1 MPLSRFE
8 RADDSPGFLLWQL
21 TNLWQQRM
29 RSALAQL
36 GITHVQFV
44 LLASVAWQENSDM
57 LVSQVSLSRHAHT
70 DVMMTSQVVRT
81 LEEKGLLTRT
91 VHPTDTRARVVSLT
105 AKGRNV
111 AQQAVAVV
119 EAADEQFF
127 RELSGLGSDF
137 VRSMQ
142 LVIRANSEGQTS
154 SPKGGRGL
162 PSLKLLH
169 I

>member
-8 RADDSPGFLLWQL
+8 QADDSPGFLLWQL

-29 RSALAQL
+29 RSALAPL

-44 LLASVAWQENSDM
+44 LLASVAWLENSER

-81 LEEKGLLTRT
+81 LEEKGLLKRT

-105 AKGRNV
+105 AEGRKV
-111 AQQAVAVV
+111 AQQALNVV
-119 EAADEQFF
+119 ETADEQFF
-127 RELSGLGSDF
+127 QELGGQTSDF

-142 LVIRANSEGQTS
+142 LLIRANTEVQSSSSEE
-154 SPKGGRGL
+154 
-162 PSLKLLH
+162 
-169 I
+169 